1 MIKAKRRSICII
13 LLAWLAYLTS
23 YLGRSDYSACLLK
36 IIADAAIPRAAAGM
50 VSSSFALCNALGQLA
65 TAAIVRRVRPI
76 PLISLELFG
85 VMLVNLAFPF
95 SEGIGLMIL
104 LWGLNGA
111 LQATLLSGLTGLFA
125 DTLEEPWLSRGAVLL
140 NTIGAVGGMINYLAA
155 PVLIAAAGWQAV
167 FYTVSSLLGTMLLA
181 WCVLMPRLSEKSGR
195 TAIHEARKKGKIIR
209 RGLGLTTVV
218 FLSFLVGMMR
228 ESVTLWLP
236 SYLYD
241 SFATSSARATT
252 LTAAVPMLQILGA
265 FFGGWLGRRAKSI
278 FLPTALFF
286 LLSSLCFGM
295 IQIQGIGI
303 LPTVF
308 LFAINA
314 IAMTAALTLLVSI
327 FPIQHLPRGDI
338 AGFVAILNFF
348 VHLGDFAAS
357 TGYGWLSTLGGWG
370 LSLTVMAMLSL
381 LAAAVALF
389 ATKETKKRRMMR
401 NGKEGI

>member
-1 MIKAKRRSICII
+1 MAKEKRRSIGII

-23 YLGRSDYSACLLK
+23 YLGRSDYGACLLE

-76 PLISLELFG
+76 LLIGSELFG
-85 VMLVNLAFPF
+85 VMLINLAFPF
-95 SEGIGLMIL
+95 SKGIGLMIL

-111 LQATLLSGLTGLFA
+111 LQATLLSGLTGLFS

-155 PVLIAAAGWQAV
+155 PVLISFAGWQAV
-167 FYTVSSLLGTMLLA
+167 FYTVSSLLGTMLLV
-181 WCVLMPRLSEKSGR
+181 WCALMPRLSPKPER
-195 TAIHEARKKGKIIR
+195 TAVQKARKTEKIIHH
-209 RGLGLTTVV
+209 GLGLTTVAI
-218 FLSFLVGMMR
+218 LSFLVGMMR
-228 ESVTLWLP
+228 ESITLWLP

-241 SFATSSARATT
+241 NFAISSARATA
-252 LTAAVPMLQILGA
+252 LTAAIPMLQILGA

-278 FLPTALFF
+278 FLPVALFF

-308 LFAINA
+308 LFAVNA
-314 IAMTAALTLLVSI
+314 IVMTGALTLLVSI
-327 FPIQHLPRGDI
+327 FPIRYLLHGNI

-357 TGYGWLSTLGGWG
+357 TGYGWLSMLGGWG
-370 LSLTVMAMLSL
+370 LSLTAMAMLSL

-389 ATKETKKRRMMR
+389 ATKKNKKRRIIR
-401 NGKEGI
+401 NGKKGI